1 MWWPNEDVL
10 TWRKKVERL
19 LLGELRERGCKFFRK
34 KGKTCLMLLAYWS
47 LFLLKGL
54 L

>member
-19 LLGELRERGCKFFRK
+19 LLGELREREVVSSFVK
-34 KGKTCLMLLAYWS
+34 KGKHA
-47 LFLLKGL
+47 
-54 L
+54 